1 MTPLTQ
7 AISTALVDFLWQ
19 GATVGAL
26 LWMTL
31 IALRHRSAQERY
43 LASCLALCALSLLPV
58 LTVVTL
64 LKVYGGATAAAHAV
78 APTASA
84 AGSPSMP
91 QTLLQIWMVPEAPR
105 QPWLDVVQRW
115 ALPAWTAGVV
125 LFAIRLV
132 AGWLHAV
139 RLRRRTSPSDA
150 ATVATTTSIA
160 TRIGIARP
168 VRVVTASLD
177 EGPSVIGWLRPTL
190 LLPPATAMGLTTRQ
204 LEAVIAHELAHIKRH
219 DYLVNLLQVI
229 VESLFFYHPVV
240 WWTSRCI
247 RLEREVC
254 CDDIAVRSIGDATGY
269 ARALTSL
276 AKQQLAARLA
286 MAAAGGPLL
295 YRVQHLLGR
304 APRDVG
310 PAMLPGL
317 AAIAAALG
325 AVALNVGLH
334 AQATPAPSEL
344 PRFDV
349 TSVKENRDTD
359 RIIFSQAQH
368 GRVTLVGHSLRALI
382 QSAYQVQEFQIIDG
396 PDWIDSVR
404 FTITA
409 TYADDPEN
417 DRHSQGPSRRD
428 LMMRALLAD
437 RFGLAVRKDTGERPV
452 FALVPS
458 RRDGK
463 LGAQLRPFTGDCAT
477 AEGAEACGTA
487 VVPGYIRARGTSMA
501 QLATAFSRLTNT
513 GSSLNRLVVDRSELN
528 GLYDV
533 DLRFTPDRIPG
544 VSPDVLPEPLRKSF
558 ADRGLL
564 APADPNG
571 PSIFT
576 AVQEQLGLKLDP
588 QRVPVDVLVIDRVHR
603 PTED

>member
-1 MTPLTQ
+1 MTAFTQ
-7 AISTALVDFLWQ
+7 ALSTALVDFLWQ

-31 IALRHRSAQERY
+31 VALRHRSAQERY
-43 LASCLALCALSLLPV
+43 LASCLALGALSMLPV

-64 LKVYGGATAAAHAV
+64 LKAYGGVATAQAMVPAAL
-78 APTASA
+78 PA
-84 AGSPSMP
+84 ASPSMP
-91 QTLLQIWMVPEAPR
+91 QTLLQIWMVPESPR
-105 QPWLDVVQRW
+105 QPWLDVVQQW
-115 ALPAWTAGVV
+115 ALPIWTAGVL
-125 LFAIRLV
+125 LFSIRLL
-132 AGWLHAV
+132 AGWLYAV
-139 RLRRRTSPSDA
+139 RLRRRTSPADA
-150 ATVATTTSIA
+150 ATMTTTASIA
-160 TRIGIARP
+160 TRIGLARP
-168 VRVVTASLD
+168 VRVAMGTLE

-219 DYLVNLLQVI
+219 DYLVNVLQVL

-254 CDDIAVRSIGDATGY
+254 CDDVAVRSVGDASEY
-269 ARALTSL
+269 ARALTAL

-295 YRVQHLLGR
+295 YRVRRLLGR
-304 APRDVG
+304 TPPDVG
-310 PAMLPGL
+310 PAVLPGL

-334 AQATPAPSEL
+334 AQATAASSEL

-349 TSVKENRDTD
+349 TSVKEHREND

-368 GRVTLVGHSLRALI
+368 GRVTLVGHSLRTLI

-396 PDWIDSVR
+396 PDWLDSVR
-404 FTITA
+404 FNITA
-409 TYADDPEN
+409 TYPDDPEN
-417 DRHSQGPSRRD
+417 DRRSQGLSRRD

-437 RFGLAVRKDTGERPV
+437 RFGLAVHKDTGQRPV
-452 FALVPS
+452 FALVTA

-477 AEGAEACGTA
+477 AKDAEACGTA
-487 VVPGYIRARGTSMA
+487 VGPGYIRARGVTMA
-501 QLATAFSRLTNT
+501 ELATAFSRLTNT
-513 GSSLNRLVVDRSELN
+513 GSSLNRLVVDRSDLE
-528 GLYDV
+528 GRYDV
-533 DLRFTPDRIPG
+533 DLRFTPDHMPN
-544 VSPDVLPEPLRKSF
+544 LPPEALPAWLPPL
-558 ADRGLL
+558 
-564 APADPNG
+564 DPNG

-576 AVQEQLGLKLDP
+576 AVQEQLGLKLDA
-588 QRVPVDVLVIDRVHR
+588 QRAPVDVLVIDRVHR